1 MPWLGCWPISGVS
14 SERLRQVKSFWCEFA
29 FVEGIVERG
38 VRVICGEDG
47 AISSVQV
54 GADQDGTPVLAG
66 LVLPGLANAHSHAF
80 HRALRGR
87 TNARGSFW
95 TWREEM
101 YRIANL
107 LDPETYLELATATY
121 AEMAMAGFT
130 AVGEFHYL
138 HHQPD
143 GTPYSD
149 PNYMGEV
156 LREAAKRAG
165 IRLTLLDTCYLSG
178 GIGQPLRP
186 EQLRFGDVNADRW
199 AERMSSMS
207 DDENTRIGAALHSVR
222 AMPEEAMST
231 VAAAAPSRPL
241 HVHVSEQLQENG
253 ECLAIYGVTPT
264 ELLASHGVLGP
275 RTTAVHATH
284 VEPAD
289 IALMASSST
298 GVCICPTTER
308 DLGDGIDSSFA
319 LEQAGVLISLGTDQ
333 HVSIDPFE
341 EMRGIEMNQ
350 RLKEQAR
357 GLFPPDHLIRISSE
371 HSHRALGW
379 PDGGRIAVGAPCDLV
394 AIDLDSVRTSGS
406 EPEQVVMTATSA
418 DVRTVVVGGR
428 VMVSEGKHQVSN
440 VPRILREA
448 ITPLWE

>member
-1 MPWLGCWPISGVS
+1 
-14 SERLRQVKSFWCEFA
+14 
-29 FVEGIVERG
+29 
-38 VRVICGEDG
+38 
-47 AISSVQV
+47 
-54 GADQDGTPVLAG
+54 
-66 LVLPGLANAHSHAF
+66 
-80 HRALRGR
+80 
-87 TNARGSFW
+87 
-95 TWREEM
+95 M

-121 AEMAMAGFT
+121 AEMVMAGFT

-149 PNYMGEV
+149 PNHMGEV
-156 LREAAKRAG
+156 LREAARRAG

-186 EQLRFGDVNADRW
+186 EQIRFGDGNAARW
-199 AERMSSMS
+199 AERMSALS
-207 DDENTRIGAALHSVR
+207 DDENTRIGSALHSVR
-222 AMPEEAMST
+222 AVPEEAMST

-253 ECLAIYGVTPT
+253 ECLAIYGATPT
-264 ELLASHGVLGP
+264 ELLDNHGVLGP
-275 RTTAVHATH
+275 RTTAIHATH

-289 IALMASSST
+289 IALLASTST
-298 GVCICPTTER
+298 GVCLCPTTER
-308 DLGDGIDSSFA
+308 DLGDGIGSGFA
-319 LEQAGVLISLGTDQ
+319 LDQAGVAISLGTDQ
-333 HVSIDPFE
+333 HVSIDAFE
-341 EMRGIEMNQ
+341 EMRGIEMDQ

-357 GLFPPDHLIRISSE
+357 GLFPPDQLIRISSE
-371 HSHRALGW
+371 HGHRALGW
-379 PDGGRIAVGAPCDLV
+379 PNGGRIAVGSPCDLV
-394 AIDLDSVRTSGS
+394 AVDLDSVRTSGS
-406 EPEQVVMTATSA
+406 EPEQVVMAATSA

>member
-1 MPWLGCWPISGVS
+1 MKV
-14 SERLRQVKSFWCEFA
+14 FWCELA
-29 FVEGIVERG
+29 FVAGTIERG
-38 VRVICGEDG
+38 VRVTCGDDG
-47 AISSVQV
+47 AITKVDV
-54 GADQDGTPVLAG
+54 GANQDGAPVLTG
-66 LVLPGLANAHSHAF
+66 VVLPGLANTHSHAF

-121 AEMAMAGFT
+121 AEMVMAGFT

-149 PNYMGEV
+149 PNHMGEV
-156 LREAAKRAG
+156 LREAATRAG

-186 EQLRFGDVNADRW
+186 EQLRFGDENADRW
-199 AERMSSMS
+199 AERMSALSA
-207 DDENTRIGAALHSVR
+207 DDNTKIGAALHSVR
-222 AMPEEAMST
+222 AVPEEAMTT
-231 VAAAAPSRPL
+231 VAEAAKSRPL
-241 HVHVSEQLQENG
+241 HVHVSEQVQENG

-264 ELLASHGVLGP
+264 QLLATHGVMGP

-289 IALMASSST
+289 ITTLASSSA
-298 GVCICPTTER
+298 GVCLCPTTER
-308 DLGDGIDSSFA
+308 DLGDGIDSGFA
-319 LEQAGVLISLGTDQ
+319 LAQAGVPISLGTDQ
-333 HVSIDPFE
+333 HVAIDAFE

-350 RLKEQAR
+350 RLNEQAR
-357 GLFPPDHLIRISSE
+357 GLFPPDQLIRISSE
-371 HSHRALGW
+371 QGHRALGW
-379 PDGGRIAVGAPCDLV
+379 HNAGRIAVGAPCDLV
-394 AIDLDSVRTSGS
+394 AVNLDSVRTSGS
-406 EPEQVVMTATSA
+406 EPEQVVMAATSA
-418 DVRTVVVGGR
+418 DVTTVVVGGR
-428 VMVSEGKHQVSN
+428 VMVSEGKHQVTN